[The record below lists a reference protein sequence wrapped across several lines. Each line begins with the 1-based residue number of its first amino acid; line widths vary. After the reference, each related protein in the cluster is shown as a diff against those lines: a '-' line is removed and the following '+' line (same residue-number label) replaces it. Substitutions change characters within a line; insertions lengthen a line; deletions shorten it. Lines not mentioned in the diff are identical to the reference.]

1 MKELDIAALVLVV
14 YGLVSLSGVWLAIR
28 FTALVSG
35 ETPRVSAGVSS

>member
-1 MKELDIAALVLVV
+1 MKKLDIEALILVV

-28 FTALVSG
+28 FDSLVSG